1 LRSEYSQKKPI
12 GEKLTETVENKISG
26 LGQLAIT
33 VKDVQLSLPFYT
45 QVLGLQFLFAPSE
58 QLAFVQCGD
67 TRLMLSTPQGAGEIG
82 KNSIPYFKT
91 TAIEQFYANAIEQGA
106 VGERP
111 PQLAAQMP
119 DHQLWIGFLK
129 DPDGNLIGLMEE
141 KR

>member
-1 LRSEYSQKKPI
+1 MEH
-12 GEKLTETVENKISG
+12 KIIG

-33 VKDVQLSLPFYT
+33 VKDVQLALPFYT
-45 QVLGLQFLFAPSE
+45 QVLGLQFLFAPTE

-67 TRLMLSTPQGAGEIG
+67 TRLMLSQPQGAGEIG

-91 TAIEQFYANAIEQGA
+91 TDIEQFYATALQRGA
-106 VGERP
+106 FAERA
-111 PQLAAQMP
+111 PQFAAQMP

>member
-1 LRSEYSQKKPI
+1 M
-12 GEKLTETVENKISG
+12 GNKIIG

-45 QVLGLQFLFAPSE
+45 KVLGLQFLFAPTE

-67 TRLMLSTPQGAGEIG
+67 TRLMLSAPQGAGEIG

-91 TAIEQFYANAIEQGA
+91 TEIEQFYAKALELGA
-106 VGERP
+106 LGERA

>member
-1 LRSEYSQKKPI
+1 M
-12 GEKLTETVENKISG
+12 ENKIIG

-45 QVLGLQFLFAPSE
+45 EVLGLQFLFAPTE

-67 TRLMLSTPQGAGEIG
+67 TRLMISQPQGAGEIG

-91 TAIEQFYANAIEQGA
+91 TEIEQFYTKALELGA
-106 VGERP
+106 LGERA

>member
-1 LRSEYSQKKPI
+1 M
-12 GEKLTETVENKISG
+12 GNKIIG

-33 VKDVQLSLPFYT
+33 VKDVQRSLPFYT
-45 QVLGLQFLFAPSE
+45 EVLGLQFLFAPTE
-58 QLAFVQCGD
+58 QLAFMQCGD
-67 TRLMLSTPQGAGEIG
+67 TRLMLSQPQGAGEIG

-91 TAIEQFYANAIEQGA
+91 TDIEQFYATALELGA
-106 VGERP
+106 HGERA

>member
-1 LRSEYSQKKPI
+1 M
-12 GEKLTETVENKISG
+12 GHKITG

-33 VKDVQLSLPFYT
+33 VKNVQLSLPFYT
-45 QVLGLQFLFAPSE
+45 EVLGLQFLFAPTE

-91 TAIEQFYANAIEQGA
+91 TEIEQFYAKALELGA
-106 VGERP
+106 LGERV

>member
-1 LRSEYSQKKPI
+1 M
-12 GEKLTETVENKISG
+12 GNKIIG

-45 QVLGLQFLFAPSE
+45 EVLGLQFLFAPTE
-58 QLAFVQCGD
+58 QLAFVLCGD

-91 TAIEQFYANAIEQGA
+91 TEIEKFYAKALELGA
-106 VGERP
+106 LGERA